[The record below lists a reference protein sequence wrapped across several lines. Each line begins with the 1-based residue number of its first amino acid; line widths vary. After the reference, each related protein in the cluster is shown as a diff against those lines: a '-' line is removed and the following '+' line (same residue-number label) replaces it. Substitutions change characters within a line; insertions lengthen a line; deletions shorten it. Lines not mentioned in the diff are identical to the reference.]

1 VDDRC
6 DVKKP
11 QKRDQLKRTD
21 LQKKKDGEKVVKKRE
36 VERLACGVFKA
47 IPDVKMS

>member
-21 LQKKKDGEKVVKKRE
+21 LQKKKKEGEKVVEK
-36 VERLACGVFKA
+36 
-47 IPDVKMS
+47 

>member
-21 LQKKKDGEKVVKKRE
+21 LQKKKERKKAVKKRE
-36 VERLACGVFKA
+36 VERLGCEVFKA
-47 IPDVKMS
+47 IRDVKMS